1 MVSTF
6 RRRDA
11 ERTKPAAR
19 VALRILFGILD
30 LPSIQALGRRSGA
43 GPRSL
48 EPGINSSPSAVTLM
62 TTTNAASTS
71 GRQIALASLFAD
83 LDEEFGTTRRV
94 LERYP
99 DEHADW
105 RPHQKSMSLA
115 QLAAHVASLPHFGE
129 LIAQSPEFDFA
140 KTPYVAPTARTRA
153 EILELFDENAAAAR
167 EAIDSLDAD
176 SLQADWTLRAGDT
189 VYASG
194 PRFYHIRRAMLSHI
208 VHHRAQLTVY
218 YRLLDI
224 PVPGTFGPSA
234 DEG

>member
-1 MVSTF
+1 M
-6 RRRDA
+6 
-11 ERTKPAAR
+11 
-19 VALRILFGILD
+19 
-30 LPSIQALGRRSGA
+30 
-43 GPRSL
+43 
-48 EPGINSSPSAVTLM
+48 TLM
-62 TTTNAASTS
+62 TTTSTASTS
-71 GRQIALASLFAD
+71 SRQIALESLFAD
-83 LDEEFGTTRRV
+83 LDEEFVTTRRV

-105 RPHQKSMSLA
+105 RPHAKSMSLV

-129 LIAQSPEFDFA
+129 VIAHNPEFDFA
-140 KTPYVAPTARTRA
+140 KTPYVAPAARTRA
-153 EILELFDENAAAAR
+153 EILDLFDENAAAAR
-167 EAIDSLDAD
+167 KAIDSLDAD
-176 SLQADWTLRAGDT
+176 SLRADWTMRAGDT
-189 VYASG
+189 VFASG